1 MNKADLVDQVADAI
15 GPGIT
20 KRECKLVVDGFLAAV
35 RAALAR
41 GEHIELRGFGS
52 LGVRH
57 RKARTAHNPRTGEP
71 VEVSAR
77 VVPVFRPSKQLI
89 RRVDWSRPPP
99 DISRGESPSGSSG
112 GGPRRLASIP

>member
-1 MNKADLVDQVADAI
+1 MNKADLVDQVVDAI

-35 RAALAR
+35 KAALAR
-41 GEHIELRGFGS
+41 GEHVELRGFGS
-52 LGVRH
+52 LGVRY

-71 VEVSAR
+71 IEVSAR

-89 RRVDWSRPPP
+89 RRVDSRKPPP
-99 DISRGESPSGSSG
+99 GISHGEYPSGSSG
-112 GGPRRLASIP
+112 GGPPRFASVP